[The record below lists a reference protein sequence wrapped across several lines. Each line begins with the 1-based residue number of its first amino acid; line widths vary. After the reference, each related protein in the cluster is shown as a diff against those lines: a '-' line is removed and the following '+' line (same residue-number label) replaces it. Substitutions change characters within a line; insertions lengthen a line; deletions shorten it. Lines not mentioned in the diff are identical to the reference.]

1 MHGVRL
7 SRWSLA
13 YFAVAIISLLVAE
26 MLLVLGVAD
35 PMVAVTSGWTLVAV
49 HLTTI
54 GWASMLM
61 LGALQQFVP
70 VLTTKDLASQ
80 TASGIT
86 WATMTA
92 GLLLLLL
99 GFLALPGG
107 AFAGGLWLL
116 PVGGALIVSGV
127 LVAIWNLGTTLHRAW
142 PWELPVWFIA
152 TGLGFLLLTVSLGL
166 TFAISLSDPYWL
178 SPNLTVVLFGRG
190 LVAHVVGGIAGWLT
204 LTAMGVAYKLL
215 SMFTLAPEH
224 RGWWGRIAYLLTASG
239 LLDIWIN
246 QWMGTAVTSA
256 VGWILA
262 AGGIIAYLM
271 DMIRLYHAR
280 KRRSMELNAGMARG
294 ALVSLALLVAFGTW
308 ARVTHQWGRW
318 ALPLIFFGLYGW
330 IGGLGLTQLYKIIPF
345 LAWLESFGKK
355 MGKQRTPRV
364 QDLVNEPRD
373 GPAYALY
380 FIAVFVAAV
389 ALVFHWTWLFRGSMG
404 LALVAT
410 ADISRALW
418 RVRHPRRSK
427 REEASMASPRL
438 DLRKEP

>member
-1 MHGVRL
+1 MIGVANPL
-7 SRWSLA
+7 
-13 YFAVAIISLLVAE
+13 VAIS
-26 MLLVLGVAD
+26 
-35 PMVAVTSGWTLVAV
+35 SGWTLVAV

-86 WATMTA
+86 WTSMTA

-107 AFAGGLWLL
+107 VFAAGRWLL
-116 PVGGALIVSGV
+116 PVGGSFIVLGV
-127 LVAIWNLGTTLHRAW
+127 LVALWNLGTTLRRAW
-142 PWELPVWFIA
+142 PWDLPVWFIA
-152 TGLGFLLLTVSLGL
+152 TGLSFLLLTVSLGL
-166 TFAISLSDPYWL
+166 TFAITLSDPYWL
-178 SPNLTVVLFGRG
+178 SPDLTGVLFGRG
-190 LVAHVVGGIAGWLT
+190 LAAHIVGGVAGWLT

-224 RGWWGRIAYLLTASG
+224 RGWWGRVAYLMTALG
-239 LLDIWIN
+239 LSEIWIN
-246 QWMGTAVTSA
+246 QWVGATATNA
-256 VGWILA
+256 LGWVLA
-262 AGGIIAYLM
+262 AGGIVAYLL

-280 KRRSMELNAGMARG
+280 KRRTMELNARMARA
-294 ALVSLALLVAFGTW
+294 ALVSLALLVASGVW
-308 ARVTHQWGRW
+308 ARVTHQWGQW
-318 ALPLIFFGLYGW
+318 ALPLTFFWLYGW

-364 QDLVNEPRD
+364 QDLVNESRD
-373 GPAYALY
+373 EPAYALY
-380 FIAVFVAAV
+380 FISVFIGTL
-389 ALVFHWTWLFRGSMG
+389 ALVFHWAWLFRASMG

-418 RVRHPRRSK
+418 RVRHPRRSQS
-427 REEASMASPRL
+427 EETSSASPRL